1 LLRNIFALSKL
12 QITLQ
17 PDFERSSS
25 QLSRKWF
32 GYGYKTKKFWQIG
45 EDSWQLIVL
54 TIIQNKFEKQVWR
67 YFK

>member
-1 LLRNIFALSKL
+1 LRNIVALSKL
-12 QITLQ
+12 QITSA
-17 PDFERSSS
+17 PDFARSSS

-54 TIIQNKFEKQVWR
+54 TIIQNKVEKRVRR